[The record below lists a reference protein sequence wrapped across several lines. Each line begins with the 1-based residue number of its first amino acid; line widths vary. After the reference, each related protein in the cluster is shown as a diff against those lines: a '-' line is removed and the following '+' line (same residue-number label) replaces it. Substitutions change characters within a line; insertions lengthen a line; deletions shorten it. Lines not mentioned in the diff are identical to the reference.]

1 MKSPFRF
8 FVLAVAILSLTA
20 SAIAEPTPKPLK
32 GPLGIN
38 VRVVNQTHNCAWVT
52 IYFARFYT
60 PWAIASDPHN
70 RPRFVHVDAYYDFG
84 VVIPDVLPK
93 SPGEIKVRA
102 EVMRNS
108 DCSGGRI
115 ADISVENKSVY
126 GDQAAGLITHIE
138 SKLTGNAQT
147 GFHLSG
153 PN

>member
-1 MKSPFRF
+1 MKSPLRLP
-8 FVLAVAILSLTA
+8 VLAAAILSLTA
-20 SAIAEPTPKPLK
+20 IAIAAPAPKPLK
-32 GPLGIN
+32 GPLGVN
-38 VRVVNQTHNCAWVT
+38 VHVANHTRNCAWIT

-70 RPRFVHVDAYYDFG
+70 RPRFVHVNAYYDFG
-84 VVIPDVLPK
+84 VVIADVLPK

-102 EVMRNS
+102 EVMRNA

-115 ADISVENKSVY
+115 ADISVENKSVF
-126 GDQAAGLITHIE
+126 GDQGAGHLKKLV
-138 SKLTGNAQT
+138 SRLTGDASH